1 MFKTIAKLV
10 TAVIISAALV
20 TAAFGGG
27 YIVSSSVFP
36 AHPQSVKD
44 NAPAEFQSN
53 IGVFWEAWRLVH
65 DQFYKPAK
73 LDDTSLTYG
82 SIAGMVDALGD
93 PHTAF
98 VDPRRADRLNT
109 DLQGSFEGIG
119 ATVEM
124 RSGRLTIVSPIK
136 GSPAEARGIK
146 PGDIVLKVNDTVIEN
161 MTVDEAVSII
171 RGPKGSKVTLTIQR
185 ANTPV
190 FTVDITRD
198 TIRVPF
204 VEGRIIESTGTKI
217 AYIRMSEFGSTAPQE
232 LHTQL
237 VQLLAQSPKALIFDL
252 RNNPGGFLDAAQQVS
267 GEFLKPDSVALI
279 EQMKDGQRQEFKV
292 RGGGAAL
299 DIPMVLLVNGG
310 SASASEI
317 ISADLRDYKR
327 ATIIGV
333 KTYGKGS
340 VQVPHQLSDQSQ
352 LRVTI
357 AHFLSPKGL
366 EIHQVGISPDIEV
379 ADPTD
384 AEVLQS
390 KDPQLERA
398 IQFIMSGA
406 ALDHAAIPAFTLEWP
421 VWSLPG

>member
-1 MFKTIAKLV
+1 MKNTIKVIA
-10 TAVIISAALV
+10 AVIVSAVLV
-20 TAAFGGG
+20 SVTFTGG
-27 YIVSSSVFP
+27 YLVSNNIFP
-36 AHPQSVKD
+36 ARAQAIKD
-44 NAPAEFQSN
+44 NSPAEFQSN
-53 IGVFWEAWRLVH
+53 MGVFWEAWGIIH
-65 DQFYKPAK
+65 DQFFRPAK

-124 RSGRLTIVSPIK
+124 RSGRLVIVSPIK
-136 GSPAEARGIK
+136 GSPAEAAGIK
-146 PGDIVLKVNDTVIEN
+146 PGDVVLKVNDTVIEN

-171 RGPKGSKVTLTIQR
+171 RGPKGSKITLTIQR
-185 ANTPV
+185 ANTPT
-190 FTVDITRD
+190 FKVDITRD

-204 VEGRIIESTGTKI
+204 VEGRTIDSGGSKI

-237 VQLLAQSPKALIFDL
+237 VQLLGQKPKALIFDL

-279 EQMKDGQRQEFKV
+279 EQLKDGQRQEFKV
-292 RGGGAAL
+292 KGGGAAL
-299 DIPMVLLVNGG
+299 DVPMVLLVNGG

-327 ATIIGV
+327 ATIIGL

-340 VQVPHQLSDQSQ
+340 VQTPHQLSDQSQ

-379 ADPTD
+379 ADPSD
-384 AEVLQS
+384 AEVLQG
-390 KDPQLERA
+390 KDPQLDRA
-398 IQFIMSGA
+398 VQFILSGA
-406 ALDHAAIPAFTLEWP
+406 SLERTVIPALSLEWS
-421 VWSLPG
+421 VWGLPG